1 MKFNIV
7 KMDRGTG
14 KTATILKKA
23 LNDLK
28 AIHETNTLPIIL
40 VSNYRMRE
48 IWMRDKE
55 VWDSGLCELVHVR
68 PETKEDILMFARH
81 FLQPHLYNKVVGFE
95 CVTTNIKH
103 FNVYIDD
110 AMYNLTPLEAVDFY
124 VTLSQVQ
131 TLNGDFNIELYET
144 ERA

>member
-28 AIHETNTLPIIL
+28 NVNENNTLPIIL

-68 PETKEDILMFARH
+68 PKTKEDILMFARH
-81 FLQPHLYNKVVGFE
+81 FLQPHLYNIS
-95 CVTTNIKH
+95 IKH
-103 FNVYIDD
+103 FNLYIDD

-124 VTLSQVQ
+124 VTFSQLQ
-131 TLNGDFNIELYET
+131 NLNGSFNIELYET
-144 ERA
+144 ERE